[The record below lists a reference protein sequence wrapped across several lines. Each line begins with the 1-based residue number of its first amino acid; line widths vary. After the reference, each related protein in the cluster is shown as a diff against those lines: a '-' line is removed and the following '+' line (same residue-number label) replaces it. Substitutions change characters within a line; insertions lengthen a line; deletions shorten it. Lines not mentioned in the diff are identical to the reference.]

1 MNGVRL
7 RGTPIESILSFLDEV
22 HRHNFQILAIEDQGN
37 VAFVVHGQPDSYFY
51 TVAMVTD
58 DGLSDVG
65 SWTDGLE
72 RREPTDWHV
81 NEKKI
86 YAARALK
93 DYLVKNYFTTSM
105 EAI

>member
-1 MNGVRL
+1 MNGVHL
-7 RGTPIESILSFLDEV
+7 RGTSIESILSFMDEIQ
-22 HRHNFQILAIEDQGN
+22 RHNLQILAIEDQGD

-51 TVAMVTD
+51 TVAMVTN

-65 SWTDGLE
+65 DWTDGLK
-72 RREPTDWHV
+72 RRDPHDWHV

-86 YAARALK
+86 YAARTLK
-93 DYLVKNYFTTSM
+93 DYLVKNYFTASE